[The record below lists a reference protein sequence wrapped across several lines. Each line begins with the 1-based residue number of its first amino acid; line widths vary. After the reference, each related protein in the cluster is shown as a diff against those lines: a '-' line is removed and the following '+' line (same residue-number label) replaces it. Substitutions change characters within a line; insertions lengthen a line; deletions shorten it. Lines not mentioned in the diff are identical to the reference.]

1 MHTQST
7 LKTEKTV
14 IDMDYNAIFLGAT
27 AMACGA
33 LEADKGALA
42 IGRGVLLAQEFC
54 QGYVSP
60 RLSEAKTPLGRDLQ
74 RELTARGLLENGRA
88 HLPPVAD
95 VLARRLLEKGAHLY
109 LDAETLDVR
118 PVSGGFEVDVMA
130 VDGLRTVTAER
141 VIDTTSEGLWRCAR
155 QLSNYRKEAR
165 VPLLKTTGFL
175 PELRGGVHI
184 EYGPLPD
191 EAILCVPL
199 DRNAGWQDARF
210 ALRDA
215 WRALYAENIGWELAA
230 EPVEPAILYDAPVC
244 AVLSRGWTFR
254 PSVSCGDLM
263 RAFEE
268 GCLCV

>member
-1 MHTQST
+1 
-7 LKTEKTV
+7 
-14 IDMDYNAIFLGAT
+14 MDYKTIFLGAT

-33 LEADKGALA
+33 LETDKGALA
-42 IGRGVLLAQEFC
+42 IGRGILLAQEFC

-60 RLSEAKTPLGRDLQ
+60 RLSAPQTELGRDLQ
-74 RELTARGLLENGRA
+74 DELARRGLLEDESA
-88 HLPPVAD
+88 HLPPIAD
-95 VLARRLLEKGAHLY
+95 VLARRLLEKNANLY
-109 LDAETLDVR
+109 LEAEVLDVR

-155 QLSNYRKEAR
+155 QLSNYKKEAR
-165 VPLLKTTGFL
+165 VPLLKTTGLLPVL
-175 PELRGGVHI
+175 PEGVHI
-184 EYGPLPD
+184 EYGLLPD
-191 EAILCVPL
+191 EAILCVPVE
-199 DRNAGWQDARF
+199 RNAGWQEMRF

-215 WRALYAENIGWELAA
+215 WRALYAENIGWEMAA

-268 GCLCV
+268 GSLCV